1 VRVIVAANGCRD
13 GTVAEARARAA
24 AFAARGWGFDV
35 LDLPE
40 GGKTRALN
48 PAEAGLA
55 PGIRV
60 YVDADVR
67 VSPPLLAALAGAL
80 SGSAPAPASGRA
92 RVPRARSAVSR
103 LDARFWQ
110 RLPCVAEGGPR
121 FGVCAANAA
130 GRARW
135 GAFPSI
141 IADHRFARQHVVAAG
156 GVQVAAAFDWPVTG
170 R

>member
-92 RVPRARSAVSR
+92 R
-103 LDARFWQ
+103 
-110 RLPCVAEGGPR
+110 
-121 FGVCAANAA
+121 
-130 GRARW
+130 W

-156 GVQVAAAFDWPVTG
+156 GVQVAAAFDWPVRKGFAGLVRVRRRQDEGSRERAARFSDLPGLAEPAAPARG